1 MSPRAWYSMAIFIMT
16 MCCGLPV
23 SHGWP
28 SIRTVFAGS
37 EFRAIGKMAVGGSGA
52 YITDVMTMPE
62 ARRQGLGEAIMRA
75 LHADARVAGVT
86 VAALTSTAMA
96 EPLYERLGY
105 LRVGT
110 VTLFATPE
118 RE

>member
-1 MSPRAWYSMAIFIMT
+1 
-16 MCCGLPV
+16 
-23 SHGWP
+23 
-28 SIRTVFAGS
+28 
-37 EFRAIGKMAVGGSGA
+37 
-52 YITDVMTMPE
+52 
-62 ARRQGLGEAIMRA
+62 
-75 LHADARVAGVT
+75 VAGVT

-110 VTLFATPE
+110 VTLYATPE